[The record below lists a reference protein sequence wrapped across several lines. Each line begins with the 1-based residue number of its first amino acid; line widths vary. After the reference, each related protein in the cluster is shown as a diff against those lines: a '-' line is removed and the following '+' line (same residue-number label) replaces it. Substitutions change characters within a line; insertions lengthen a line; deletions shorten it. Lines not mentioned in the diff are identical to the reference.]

1 MKRSALQKKILSL
14 SEREV
19 SCKNGA
25 DIISDL
31 PFKTRILN
39 GKEVLYIPL
48 RDINLYKSGPLFTI
62 KKHSR
67 YQSFPLHCHD
77 SIEINYMYSGSC
89 RQIING
95 KEYELQTGQTLL
107 LNLNTVHQVL
117 PLGEKDTL
125 LNININQDFL
135 ISHFLMRFSVDSAV
149 TRFLIS
155 ALTDSIRQ
163 DNFLLFRSEKSE
175 HLKQYIEDLLCEWY
189 DPSLVSQDISES
201 LLSLI
206 VLELVLSYKDTFTRD
221 FSSNGATPVLP
232 ILRYIEE
239 NYLTCTLSE
248 TARIFNLNQ
257 NYLSNLLKK
266 HTGLSY
272 RELVQQQKLRASEH
286 LLQSSDLSI
295 SEIAHMSGYENVSF
309 FYKKF
314 VEKNHCNPNDYR
326 KKHRLS

>member
-1 MKRSALQKKILSL
+1 MKRAALQKKILSL

-19 SCKNGA
+19 ACKNGA

-31 PFKTRILN
+31 PFKTRMLN
-39 GKEVLYIPL
+39 GKDVLYIPL

-67 YQSFPLHCHD
+67 YQSFPVHCHD

-89 RQIING
+89 KQIING

-117 PLGEKDTL
+117 PLGENDTL

-155 ALTDSIRQ
+155 ALTDSIRK

-206 VLELVLSYKDTFTRD
+206 VLELVLSYKDNFTQD
-221 FSSNGATPVLP
+221 FSINGATPVLP

-248 TARIFNLNQ
+248 TAHIFNLNQ

-272 RELVQQQKLRASEH
+272 RELVQQQKLSASEH

-295 SEIAHMSGYENVSF
+295 SEIAHMAGYENVSF

-326 KKHRLS
+326 KKHRLN

>member
-1 MKRSALQKKILSL
+1 MKRTALQKKILSL

-19 SCKNGA
+19 ACKNGA

-31 PFKTRILN
+31 PFKTRMLN
-39 GKEVLYIPL
+39 GKDVLYIPL

-67 YQSFPLHCHD
+67 YQSFPVHCHD

-89 RQIING
+89 KQIING

-117 PLGEKDTL
+117 PLGENDTL

-155 ALTDSIRQ
+155 ALTDSIRK

-206 VLELVLSYKDTFTRD
+206 VLELVLSYKDNFTQD
-221 FSSNGATPVLP
+221 FSINGATPVLP

-266 HTGLSY
+266 HTGFSY
-272 RELVQQQKLRASEH
+272 RELIQQQKLSASEH

-295 SEIAHMSGYENVSF
+295 SKIAHMAGYENVSF

-314 VEKNHCNPNDYR
+314 AEKNHCNPNDYR

>member
-1 MKRSALQKKILSL
+1 MKRTALQKKILSL

-19 SCKNGA
+19 ACKNGA

-31 PFKTRILN
+31 PFKTRMLN
-39 GKEVLYIPL
+39 GKDVLYVPL

-67 YQSFPLHCHD
+67 YQSFPVHCHD

-89 RQIING
+89 KQIING

-117 PLGEKDTL
+117 PLGENDTL

-155 ALTDSIRQ
+155 ALTDSIRK

-206 VLELVLSYKDTFTRD
+206 VLELVLSYKDNFTQD
-221 FSSNGATPVLP
+221 FSINGATPVLP

-266 HTGLSY
+266 HTGFSY
-272 RELVQQQKLRASEH
+272 RELVQQQKLSASEH

-295 SEIAHMSGYENVSF
+295 SKIAHMAGYENVSF

-314 VEKNHCNPNDYR
+314 AEKNHCNPNDYR

>member
-1 MKRSALQKKILSL
+1 MKRSTLQKKILSL
-14 SEREV
+14 SEKEV
-19 SCKNGA
+19 ACKNGA
-25 DIISDL
+25 NIISDF
-31 PFKTRILN
+31 PFKTRIIN
-39 GKEVLYIPL
+39 GKEVNYIPI
-48 RDINLYKSGPLFTI
+48 RHIDNYKFGPLFTI

-67 YQSFPLHCHD
+67 YQNFPIHCHD

-89 RQIING
+89 HQIING

-107 LNLNTVHQVL
+107 LNLNTIHQVL
-117 PLGEKDTL
+117 PLKENDTL

-135 ISHFLMRFSVDSAV
+135 ISHFLMRFSIDSAV
-149 TRFLIS
+149 TRFLVS
-155 ALTDSIRQ
+155 ALTDSIRS
-163 DNFLLFRSEKSE
+163 DNFLLLRSEKSE

-206 VLELVLSYKDTFTRD
+206 VLELVLSYKETFNTGIY
-221 FSSNGATPVLP
+221 FNSATPVLP

-248 TARIFNLNQ
+248 TAKIFSLNQ

-272 RELVQQQKLRASEH
+272 RELVQQQKLRASEY

-314 VEKNHCNPNDYR
+314 VEKNSCSPNEYR
-326 KKHRLS
+326 KKHRIN

>member
-19 SCKNGA
+19 ACKNGA

-31 PFKTRILN
+31 PFKTRMLN

-67 YQSFPLHCHD
+67 YQSFPVHCHD

-89 RQIING
+89 KQIING

-266 HTGLSY
+266 HTGFSY
-272 RELVQQQKLRASEH
+272 RELVQQQKLSASEH

-295 SEIAHMSGYENVSF
+295 SEIAHMAGYENVSF

-314 VEKNHCNPNDYR
+314 IEKNHCNPNDYR
-326 KKHRLS
+326 KKHRLN

>member
-14 SEREV
+14 SEKEV
-19 SCKNGA
+19 ACKNGA

-31 PFKTRILN
+31 PFKTRIIN
-39 GKEVLYIPL
+39 GKEVNYIPI
-48 RDINLYKSGPLFTI
+48 RDIDNYKFGPLFTI

-67 YQSFPLHCHD
+67 YQSFPIHCHD

-89 RQIING
+89 HQIING

-117 PLGEKDTL
+117 PLKETDTL

-135 ISHFLMRFSVDSAV
+135 ISHFLMRFSIDSAV
-149 TRFLIS
+149 TRFLVS

-206 VLELVLSYKDTFTRD
+206 VLELVLSYKDTFTQE
-221 FSSNGATPVLP
+221 FTSNGATPVLP

-248 TARIFNLNQ
+248 TAKIFNLNQ

-272 RELVQQQKLRASEH
+272 RELVQQQKLSASEH

-314 VEKNHCNPNDYR
+314 VEKNGCNPNDYR
-326 KKHRLS
+326 KKHRIS

>member
-1 MKRSALQKKILSL
+1 MKRTALQKKILSL

-19 SCKNGA
+19 ACKNGA

-31 PFKTRILN
+31 PFKTRMLN
-39 GKEVLYIPL
+39 GKDVLYIPL

-67 YQSFPLHCHD
+67 YQSFPVHCHD

-89 RQIING
+89 KQIING

-117 PLGEKDTL
+117 PLGENDTL

-155 ALTDSIRQ
+155 ALTDSIRK

-206 VLELVLSYKDTFTRD
+206 VLELVLSYKDNFTQD
-221 FSSNGATPVLP
+221 FSINGATPVLP

-266 HTGLSY
+266 HTGFSY
-272 RELVQQQKLRASEH
+272 RELVQQQKLSASEH

-314 VEKNHCNPNDYR
+314 AEKNHCNPNDYR

>member
-1 MKRSALQKKILSL
+1 MKRSALQEKILSL
-14 SEREV
+14 SEKEV
-19 SCKNGA
+19 ACKNGA

-31 PFKTRILN
+31 PFKTRIIN
-39 GKEVLYIPL
+39 GKEVNYIPI
-48 RDINLYKSGPLFTI
+48 RDIDNYKFGPLFTI

-67 YQSFPLHCHD
+67 YQSFPIHCHD

-117 PLGEKDTL
+117 PLKETDTL

-135 ISHFLMRFSVDSAV
+135 ISHFLMRFSIDSAV

-163 DNFLLFRSEKSE
+163 DTFLLFRSEKSE

-189 DPSLVSQDISES
+189 DPSIVSQDISES

-206 VLELVLSYKDTFTRD
+206 VLELVLSYKDTFTQD
-221 FSSNGATPVLP
+221 FTASGATPVLP

-248 TARIFNLNQ
+248 TAKIFNLNQ

-272 RELVQQQKLRASEH
+272 RELVQQQKLSTAEH
-286 LLQSSDLSI
+286 LLKSSDLSI

-314 VEKNHCNPNDYR
+314 VEKNNCNPNDYR
-326 KKHRLS
+326 KKHRIS